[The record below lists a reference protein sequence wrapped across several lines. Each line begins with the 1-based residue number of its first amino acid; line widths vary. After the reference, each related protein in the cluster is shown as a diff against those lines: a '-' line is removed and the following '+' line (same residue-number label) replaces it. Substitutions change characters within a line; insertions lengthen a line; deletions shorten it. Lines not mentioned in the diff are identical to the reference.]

1 MSKNFKSGFAAILG
15 CPNAGKSTL
24 LNRLVGE
31 KISIVTY
38 KPQTT
43 RNKIAGILT
52 TKDYQIVFLD
62 TPGILNAKDELSLYM
77 QKGYETARK
86 DTDIVVYLIDGEKPL
101 SKKDISYLETF
112 KKSDKLIIAVN
123 KTDSASKETVIPI
136 LSDLNKYNDIAKLII
151 PVSARTGENCDILL
165 NKIISLL
172 DFGEQFYEADALT
185 DKSERF
191 IVSEIIREKILLNY
205 QEEIP
210 YGVSVVVNKFQSMDN
225 GVLDIDCDII
235 VEKESHKKILIGKNG
250 SALKKF
256 ATNSRADIEK
266 FLDNKV
272 FLTLFVKVKENW
284 KDNVVILKDIGY
296 DKKNI

>member
-1 MSKNFKSGFAAILG
+1 MKKSFKSGFVAILG

-24 LNRLVGE
+24 LNKLVGE

-52 TKDYQIVFLD
+52 TEDYQIVFLD
-62 TPGILNAKDELSLYM
+62 TPGILNGKDELSLYM
-77 QKGYETARK
+77 QKGYESARK

-101 SKKDISYLETF
+101 SKRDVSYLDTF

-123 KTDSASKETVIPI
+123 KTDSADKETVIPI
-136 LSDLNKYNDIAKLII
+136 LSDLNRYNDIAKLIVPI
-151 PVSARTGENCDILL
+151 SARTGENCDILL

-172 DFGEQFYEADALT
+172 KLGEQFYEADALT

-205 QEEIP
+205 EQEIP
-210 YGVSVVVNKFQSMDN
+210 YGVSVVVNKFQTMDN

-235 VEKESHKKILIGKNG
+235 VEKQSHKKIIIGKDG
-250 SALKKF
+250 AALKKF
-256 ATNSRADIEK
+256 AEKARLDIEK
-266 FLDNKV
+266 FLSGKV

-284 KDNVVILKDIGY
+284 KDNIVLLKDIGY